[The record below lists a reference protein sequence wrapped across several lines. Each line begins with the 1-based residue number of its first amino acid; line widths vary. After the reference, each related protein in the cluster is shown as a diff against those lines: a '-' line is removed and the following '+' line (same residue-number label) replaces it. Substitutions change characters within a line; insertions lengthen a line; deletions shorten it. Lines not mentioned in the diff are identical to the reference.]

1 MKRTKT
7 TTDDATIA
15 ARRDDLNPTL
25 LSIGLWTASA
35 FFVGLAIAGTVM
47 WR

>member
-25 LSIGLWTASA
+25 LSIGLCTASA
-35 FFVGLAIAGTVM
+35 FFIALAFVGTVM